1 MIRSGAFLLKKLNLK
16 RVQGFLPCTFFAF
29 ILIFLL
35 VSVSCKS
42 APLVEP
48 DVQPVDLIDS
58 KSSFYLRIPTSVDSL
73 LLETVLASNFP
84 NMSQE
89 NIKRISS
96 RIDTI
101 YIGLNRT
108 KKGVDWQI
116 SLLCNFPKIATDIAF
131 SKKKGW
137 EVEKYEVINSKQKKS
152 VYEIFSKSAISAA
165 FPSEKV
171 ACFGRDIP
179 EMLEK
184 YHELTVN
191 PDANFVE
198 PEFRDT
204 YEWLSYEDGIPDNE
218 IHFYAS
224 RPQSFL
230 TVLIGAQLNYQLD
243 YIRGK
248 MFNDSKNSNQY
259 IMELEFEFKD
269 RRIMPAAK
277 GAITLALGLTDSEVR
292 KDSDTHL
299 TISNIKISKK
309 QLYQLLSLR

>member
-1 MIRSGAFLLKKLNLK
+1 
-16 RVQGFLPCTFFAF
+16 
-29 ILIFLL
+29 
-35 VSVSCKS
+35 
-42 APLVEP
+42 
-48 DVQPVDLIDS
+48 
-58 KSSFYLRIPTSVDSL
+58 
-73 LLETVLASNFP
+73 
-84 NMSQE
+84 
-89 NIKRISS
+89 
-96 RIDTI
+96 
-101 YIGLNRT
+101 
-108 KKGVDWQI
+108 
-116 SLLCNFPKIATDIAF
+116 
-131 SKKKGW
+131 
-137 EVEKYEVINSKQKKS
+137 
-152 VYEIFSKSAISAA
+152 
-165 FPSEKV
+165 
-171 ACFGRDIP
+171 
-179 EMLEK
+179 MLEK

-198 PEFRDT
+198 PEFRNT
-204 YEWLSYEDGIPDNE
+204 YDWLSYEDGIPDNE